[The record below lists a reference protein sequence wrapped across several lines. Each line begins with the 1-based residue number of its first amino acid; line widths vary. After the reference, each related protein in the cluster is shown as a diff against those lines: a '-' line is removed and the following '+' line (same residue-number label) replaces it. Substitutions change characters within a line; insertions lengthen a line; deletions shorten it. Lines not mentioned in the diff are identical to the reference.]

1 MVFFKILLGYLLG
14 IRSERQLMREIEVN
28 LAYRWYIGYSLTQ
41 KVPNAS
47 TLSQTRRRRFKDNTV
62 YQDIFKEIV
71 FLAIHHQMVG
81 GQVICTDSTH
91 LKANANKNKCINQ
104 VVQESSVNYLN
115 DLEQAVTLERAK
127 HGQKPLKPQSEQTRN
142 DDDPP
147 SAGGT
152 GKTRNIKTQYHR
164 S

>member
-1 MVFFKILLGYLLG
+1 MV
-14 IRSERQLMREIEVN
+14 
-28 LAYRWYIGYSLTQ
+28 
-41 KVPNAS
+41 
-47 TLSQTRRRRFKDNTV
+47 D
-62 YQDIFKEIV
+62 
-71 FLAIHHQMVG
+71 
-81 GQVICTDSTH
+81 GQVIYTDSTH

-127 HGQKPLKPQSEQTRN
+127 RGQKPLKPQSEQTRN